1 MYWGANVGY
10 SWGKSKYD
18 ATLTGVGTV
27 SNSQNIDGAIGGVQ
41 TGYNYQFGA
50 WVWGLETDFQASGQK
65 GSSTFTGV
73 LPLTSITTDDKL
85 DWFGTVRGRLGVLAT
100 PNVLFYGTG
109 GAAYGLVKNSAT
121 ITVAGLSAV
130 ASSSDLR
137 AGWTAGGGVEGAF
150 GGGWSAKLEY
160 LYMDL
165 GQTQQ
170 TFSGLGLG
178 TIATQTREMTD
189 NIVRVGLNYKWGGY

>member
-1 MYWGANVGY
+1 MSVRPAYAPPPAPVYSWTGMYWGANVGY

-18 ATLTGVGTV
+18 ATLTGVGT
-27 SNSQNIDGAIGGVQ
+27 
-41 TGYNYQFGA
+41 
-50 WVWGLETDFQASGQK
+50 
-65 GSSTFTGV
+65 
-73 LPLTSITTDDKL
+73 
-85 DWFGTVRGRLGVLAT
+85 
-100 PNVLFYGTG
+100 NVLFYGTG

-137 AGWTAGGGVEGAF
+137 AGWTAGGGVEGAL

-165 GQTQQ
+165 GRTER

-178 TIATQTREMTD
+178 TIATETRETTD

>member
-1 MYWGANVGY
+1 
-10 SWGKSKYD
+10 
-18 ATLTGVGTV
+18 
-27 SNSQNIDGAIGGVQ
+27 
-41 TGYNYQFGA
+41 
-50 WVWGLETDFQASGQK
+50 
-65 GSSTFTGV
+65 
-73 LPLTSITTDDKL
+73 
-85 DWFGTVRGRLGVLAT
+85 
-100 PNVLFYGTG
+100 
-109 GAAYGLVKNSAT
+109 
-121 ITVAGLSAV
+121 
-130 ASSSDLR
+130 LR